1 VLSRIPLQLLDRYRP
16 LSPWESFYLRTRWR
30 LCPFELVESHVPRR
44 GRVLDF
50 GCGYGMLSNFL
61 ALKGP
66 DRRVCGIDLNKARI
80 EVAQRSSQGH
90 PEVSFQLGDV
100 RDFQGIPFDGVVMT
114 DVLHHIDEDNVRVL
128 LRIIRS
134 CLSDDGTLV
143 VLDVDR
149 FPRGKFFTTYLIDR
163 LLNLTRSLHYRS
175 RDLLMLLLAR
185 CGFRVHQVVPA
196 DRDLPLSDVI
206 YLCKKGK
213 SEPLP
218 APSPTPPTEGGEI
231 LVQKSTCKGC
241 GS

>member
-1 VLSRIPLQLLDRYRP
+1 MLSRIPLQLLERYSP

-30 LCPFELVESHVPRR
+30 LCPFELVESYVPRR

-61 ALKGP
+61 ALKSP
-66 DRRVCGIDLNKARI
+66 DRRVLGIDLNRERI
-80 EVAQRSSQGH
+80 EVAKRSSKGH

-100 RDFQGIPFDGVVMT
+100 RDFQGTPFDAVVMT
-114 DVLHHIDEDNVRVL
+114 DVLHHISDDKVRVL

-134 CLSDDGTLV
+134 CLSDNGILV

-149 FPRGKFFTTYLIDR
+149 SPLRKFYTTYLIDR

-175 RDLLMLLLAR
+175 RDLLMRLLGQS
-185 CGFRVHQVVPA
+185 GFWAHQAIRA
-196 DRDLPLSDVI
+196 DRGLPLSDVI
-206 YLCKKGK
+206 YLCRKETIG
-213 SEPLP
+213 
-218 APSPTPPTEGGEI
+218 GGEI
-231 LVQKSTCKGC
+231 LFEKRTCQGC